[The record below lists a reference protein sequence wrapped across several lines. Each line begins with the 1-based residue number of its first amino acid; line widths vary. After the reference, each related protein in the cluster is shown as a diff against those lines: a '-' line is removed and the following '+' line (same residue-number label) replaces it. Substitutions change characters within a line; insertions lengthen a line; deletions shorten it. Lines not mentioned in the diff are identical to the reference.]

1 MKNRN
6 RRKSV
11 SISSISN
18 SVEEWANWEKSKIKR
33 VVMSGI
39 IADSFLDGLIGVVIG
54 KKIIWFKSKEEYFY
68 FLYWEKKSSI
78 AINQIKRK
86 KANENMNL
94 FFQGMVK

>member
-11 SISSISN
+11 TISSISN

-33 VVMSGI
+33 VVMRGI

-54 KKIIWFKSKEEYFY
+54 KKIIWFKNKEEYFY

>member
-1 MKNRN
+1 MWRVNKGDTMKNRN

-33 VVMSGI
+33 VVMRGI

-54 KKIIWFKSKEEYFY
+54 KKIIWFKNKEEYFY
-68 FLYWEKKSSI
+68 FLYWEK
-78 AINQIKRK
+78 NQ
-86 KANENMNL
+86 
-94 FFQGMVK
+94 V